1 MDNWFQE
8 ATHKP
13 QNSPT
18 EFWSIIAA
26 CLNQPGLLKSS
37 IQKQSQEKFQPFI
50 NQWSSYGKCKTY
62 HPLWR

>member
-37 IQKQSQEKFQPFI
+37 VSFVQSEAELRKAA
-50 NQWSSYGKCKTY
+50 
-62 HPLWR
+62 